1 MLYFHRFFCMHQTS
15 KSHLRI
21 EDIISHIDIKL
32 RTHISDH
39 LGPLLRGQVGRDPH
53 TVQAEVFQ
61 CFGGETPFDNLFD
74 LDLIR
79 DYFLSLIPLA
89 SLKPLPLSSLKQAAL
104 ICN

>member
-1 MLYFHRFFCMHQTS
+1 MHQTS

-79 DYFLSLIPLA
+79 DYFIVPHPDCIPQA
-89 SLKPLPLSSLKQAAL
+89 FALPLSSLKQAAL